1 LFQKGK
7 LYEFSMIGRFGI
19 PLKGKD
25 FQNLEILCPKS
36 YENLFSHQGGGPAKF
51 GLKDETRFSFAGN
64 FESLWKEPL

>member
-1 LFQKGK
+1 
-7 LYEFSMIGRFGI
+7 MIGRFGI

-64 FESLWKEPL
+64 FESL